1 MLREKPDRKEHVA
14 RDSGNGGRRPS
25 WREADR
31 WLLGLAWRSL
41 ADCKGAP
48 RDFTPGLHVTQAS
61 VLAVTWVRACVRSRG
76 GAQTACKSGSLTSA
90 PRPTPAAF
98 LPLGCV
104 IQLVK
109 GNCAELPPGKE
120 LLPAGHP
127 GTHVRDAAPYAAP
140 QLTPGQPPL
149 HASP

>member
-48 RDFTPGLHVTQAS
+48 RDFTPGLHVTQLLS
-61 VLAVTWVRACVRSRG
+61 WPLRGCVRVSEVAAVHRLHVNRG
-76 GAQTACKSGSLTSA
+76 PSHQPHGPHPLLSFLSG
-90 PRPTPAAF
+90 
-98 LPLGCV
+98 V
-104 IQLVK
+104 
-109 GNCAELPPGKE
+109 
-120 LLPAGHP
+120 
-127 GTHVRDAAPYAAP
+127 
-140 QLTPGQPPL
+140 
-149 HASP
+149 